1 MVFRPKL
8 NISLNIYM
16 TTETKSKKS
25 MPATRKKAPSR
36 GGARVGSG
44 RPKGSTTKIK
54 IEDLLAQIELQ
65 SGESYDQLLAKNYVG
80 AIARSDWGGVRDYD
94 KAFMNKMIAD
104 KSEVTTVE
112 STEQIDQKT
121 AAFAEAIRQITG
133 IPVKD

>member
-1 MVFRPKL
+1 
-8 NISLNIYM
+8 M

-25 MPATRKKAPSR
+25 MPVTRKKAPTR

-44 RPKGSTTKIK
+44 RPKGSTTKVR

>member
-1 MVFRPKL
+1 
-8 NISLNIYM
+8 
-16 TTETKSKKS
+16 

-112 STEQIDQKT
+112 STDAMDLKT

>member
-1 MVFRPKL
+1 
-8 NISLNIYM
+8 M

-36 GGARVGSG
+36 GGARAGSG

-65 SGESYDQLLAKNYVG
+65 SGESYDQLLARNYVG

-104 KSEVTTVE
+104 KSEITTVE